1 MEIGQQIK
9 VTILATS
16 ILSTIF
22 LVLIIFC
29 YSYEVIDQSIRLTQQ
44 YFFDMKEETI
54 VSITYFQNINL
65 LLYEEIVKLLTHQIF
80 NYFQSKKF
88 LITEQIF
95 NKTYIDSFIYP
106 YDNSIEGNH
115 LFFYYFQNSSM
126 TEDIEIF
133 IKNNLAKLFPKYKT
147 SFIKWTS
154 IYE

>member
-1 MEIGQQIK
+1 MSFREKFLQMEIGQQIK

-65 LLYEEIVKLLTHQIF
+65 LLYEEDF
-80 NYFQSKKF
+80 GYF
-88 LITEQIF
+88 
-95 NKTYIDSFIYP
+95 
-106 YDNSIEGNH
+106 
-115 LFFYYFQNSSM
+115 
-126 TEDIEIF
+126 
-133 IKNNLAKLFPKYKT
+133 
-147 SFIKWTS
+147 
-154 IYE
+154 